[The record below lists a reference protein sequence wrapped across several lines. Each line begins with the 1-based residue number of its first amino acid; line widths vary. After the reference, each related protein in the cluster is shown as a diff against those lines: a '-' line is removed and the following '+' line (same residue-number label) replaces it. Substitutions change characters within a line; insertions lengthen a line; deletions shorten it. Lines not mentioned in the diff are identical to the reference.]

1 MGVKISQL
9 PLLATGKVTAGD
21 LLPIVNQT
29 DQGTHR
35 ISIGSLR
42 SVIENNLAAIA
53 VSGSY
58 NDLLNVPAMFVL
70 TPAQSNTLGGIKVG
84 ANLSIAVDG
93 TLSATPG
100 FQQINIGGIALTQTT
115 SALSFEG
122 SGGLTITADPIANT
136 ITFNGSG
143 AGGGG
148 GGGGSGNVGAGSTGT
163 LAVYFNTTTV
173 TGTNITFDGNNLGVQ
188 GILSAASVVT
198 SKLTVTT
205 ITNTGDV
212 AIAPGGNVDV
222 TNKRILNLATPQGS
236 NDAANKAYVDSQ
248 KAFGKIIVAGASL
261 VTANSNTDS
270 ITFVGGNNVQL
281 TTNPANRSV
290 TIAVNNTLSFALLP
304 ASTTTIG
311 GIIVG
316 AGLSISGDGILS
328 NTAIA
333 SVSTATTT
341 TAGTVIIGTGLSI
354 SAAGTLTALA
364 QALTTA
370 TGSTL
375 GGVKIGPGILITA
388 DGTIQVPQS
397 QISTA
402 TSFLLGGVKI
412 GSGIAAAVDGTIS
425 VNVSGIPVAT
435 SSSTGVVKPGYGLSV
450 DGAGAL
456 SLGANSNF
464 TITGSLIV
472 NGSITATSITT
483 TGTGLTIIG
492 SANDLQLQATGQVT
506 STAPIQITTSS
517 ASTSPLTGALIVG
530 LYGTNSAG
538 VGVAGSIYTG
548 ADSNFNGVT
557 VGAGGGSQSSNV
569 AVGTNALKQN
579 ASGRYITAV
588 GASALQFVQASDNVG
603 LGYSAGIALTNGG
616 SNTLLGNYAGSGLQ
630 TGANNVAVGFQAQ
643 VGTSNGAGNV
653 VLGSTVFGN
662 VSGAV
667 NNNVIIGYN
676 IQNSVGRPGANT
688 IAIGATA
695 LGNATGT
702 NLIMLGYGAG
712 SGLTSATNQVIIGGY
727 SGNSI
732 ATGAFNGYVTLAD
745 GVGTLKAQWNTAGA
759 LTHPGTINIQSVTG
773 STDIYTGALVVAGGV
788 GVQGTLTAAVI
799 NATTL
804 LQGGS
809 PVVTAATLGS
819 QVTGIQAGTDIAVTT
834 STGIVSISDSST
846 LQTITNR
853 GVTTT
858 NIINIA
864 NASVSSTSTS
874 GALVVAGGVGV
885 GGNINVAGNI
895 NANNIY
901 VNGQAVIA
909 GLSWTGN
916 YISVATTSSFGTYI
930 ATLTNTGVTD
940 IQTYIGGSGGGIQGL
955 AITGGAA
962 VQFTDTAG
970 SFKIGKQYT
979 IVTTGT
985 VGNYTNFTAIGSAN
999 NLVGTQFFATGFGS
1013 GAGTAYYQSGST
1025 GSILISSVE
1034 TIDTVTARMYN
1045 QAGYARIQSIPQL
1058 TMTNVLTILNTATST
1073 GSVYGALTVAGGVGI
1088 GGNVY
1093 IGSAASPVSLLLNG
1107 SPLTT
1112 SAVFNG
1118 GTITGKLYIQ
1128 NAGDSASV
1136 KLTNALAVDGAIY
1149 ASNFYLNGSALSTST
1164 VWTGGTVANA
1174 VNITNAGAAVSTL
1187 TGALTVAGGVGVQ
1200 GVVYATGF
1208 YDQGQRPIG
1217 VGPTF
1222 SAISSSTQAIAT
1234 GAFTKVNFNSVNW
1247 DTNAGAYSAVNM
1259 RWVPTVPGFYQVSA
1273 GVRTP
1278 TTAAAT
1284 GFSQIAIF
1292 KNGAVYRT
1300 GNTVPN
1306 SVTNPGET
1314 TVSAI
1319 IDILAA
1325 GTDFIEIYLYQNSGS
1340 SMTVPGGTTST
1351 YFTGCYLRPYTLSA
1365 GF

>member
-1 MGVKISQL
+1 
-9 PLLATGKVTAGD
+9 
-21 LLPIVNQT
+21 
-29 DQGTHR
+29 
-35 ISIGSLR
+35 
-42 SVIENNLAAIA
+42 
-53 VSGSY
+53 
-58 NDLLNVPAMFVL
+58 
-70 TPAQSNTLGGIKVG
+70 
-84 ANLSIAVDG
+84 
-93 TLSATPG
+93 
-100 FQQINIGGIALTQTT
+100 
-115 SALSFEG
+115 
-122 SGGLTITADPIANT
+122 
-136 ITFNGSG
+136 
-143 AGGGG
+143 
-148 GGGGSGNVGAGSTGT
+148 
-163 LAVYFNTTTV
+163 
-173 TGTNITFDGNNLGVQ
+173 
-188 GILSAASVVT
+188 
-198 SKLTVTT
+198 
-205 ITNTGDV
+205 
-212 AIAPGGNVDV
+212 
-222 TNKRILNLATPQGS
+222 
-236 NDAANKAYVDSQ
+236 
-248 KAFGKIIVAGASL
+248 
-261 VTANSNTDS
+261 
-270 ITFVGGNNVQL
+270 
-281 TTNPANRSV
+281 
-290 TIAVNNTLSFALLP
+290 
-304 ASTTTIG
+304 
-311 GIIVG
+311 
-316 AGLSISGDGILS
+316 
-328 NTAIA
+328 
-333 SVSTATTT
+333 
-341 TAGTVIIGTGLSI
+341 
-354 SAAGTLTALA
+354 
-364 QALTTA
+364 
-370 TGSTL
+370 
-375 GGVKIGPGILITA
+375 
-388 DGTIQVPQS
+388 
-397 QISTA
+397 
-402 TSFLLGGVKI
+402 
-412 GSGIAAAVDGTIS
+412 
-425 VNVSGIPVAT
+425 
-435 SSSTGVVKPGYGLSV
+435 
-450 DGAGAL
+450 
-456 SLGANSNF
+456 
-464 TITGSLIV
+464 
-472 NGSITATSITT
+472 
-483 TGTGLTIIG
+483 
-492 SANDLQLQATGQVT
+492 LQATGQVT

-538 VGVAGSIYTG
+538 VGVAGSIFTG

-759 LTHPGTINIQSVTG
+759 LTHPGTINIQSVAG

-819 QVTGIQAGTDIAVTT
+819 QVTSIQAGTDIAVTT
-834 STGIVSISDSST
+834 NTGIVSISDIST
-846 LQTITNR
+846 LQSITNR
-853 GVTTT
+853 GYTTT
-858 NIINIA
+858 NAINIT
-864 NASVSSTSTS
+864 NASASAYSTA

-885 GGNINVAGNI
+885 GGNLNVNGTVNATNI
-895 NANNIY
+895 N
-901 VNGQAVIA
+901 VNGQSVVA
-909 GLSWTGN
+909 GLNWTGN
-916 YISVATTSSFGTYI
+916 YISVATTTSFGTYI

-940 IQTYIGGSGGGIQGL
+940 IQTSLSGGVQGL

-1025 GSILISSVE
+1025 GSILISNVD
-1034 TIDTVTARMYN
+1034 TIDTVASRMYN
-1045 QAGYARIQSIPQL
+1045 SAGYARIQNIPQL
-1058 TMTNVLTILNTATST
+1058 TMTNILTITNTQTST
-1073 GSVYGALTVAGGVGI
+1073 SSFTGALTVSGGLGVAGNFYV
-1088 GGNVY
+1088 
-1093 IGSAASPVSLLLNG
+1093 GSAATPTSVLING
-1107 SPLTT
+1107 FPIST
-1112 SAVFNG
+1112 STVFNG
-1118 GTITGKLYIQ
+1118 GTITGKIYVQ
-1128 NAGDSASV
+1128 NAGDSATV
-1136 KLTNALAVDGAIY
+1136 KTTNALAVDGAVY
-1149 ASNFYLNGSALSTST
+1149 ASNFYLNGTALSTST
-1164 VWTGGTVANA
+1164 VWNGGTVTGA
-1174 VNITNAGAAVSTL
+1174 VNITNATASVGTT
-1187 TGALTVAGGVGVQ
+1187 TGALIVTGGVGVQ
-1200 GVVYATGF
+1200 GAIYATGF

-1247 DTNAGAYSAVNM
+1247 DTNAGAYSTVNM
-1259 RWVPTVPGFYQVSA
+1259 RWTPSVPGFYQVSA
-1273 GVRTP
+1273 GVRSP

-1284 GFSQIAIF
+1284 GFTQIAIF

-1306 SVTNPGET
+1306 SVTNPGESC
-1314 TVSAI
+1314 VSAI

>member
-9 PLLATGKVTAGD
+9 PLLTAVKVTSGD
-21 LLPIVNQT
+21 LLPIVNIT

-35 ISIGSLR
+35 ITVGNLR
-42 SVIENNLAAIA
+42 SVIENNLSA
-53 VSGSY
+53 VALSGSY
-58 NDLLNVPAMFVL
+58 NDLLNIPSPFVL
-70 TPAQSNTLGGIKVG
+70 QPAQSNILGGIKVG
-84 ANLSIAVDG
+84 ANLAVAVDG

-100 FQQINIGGIALTQTT
+100 FQQINVGNVALTQTT

-122 SGGLTITADPIANT
+122 SGGLVITADPIANT
-136 ITFNGSG
+136 ITFTGGG
-143 AGGGG
+143 AGSG
-148 GGGGSGNVGAGSTGT
+148 GGGGSGNVGQGTTGT

-173 TGTNITFDGNNLGVQ
+173 TGTNITFDGNNLGLQ
-188 GILSAASVVT
+188 GILTAPSVIT

-205 ITNTGDV
+205 ITSTGDI

-222 TNKRILNLATPQGS
+222 TNKRILNLGTPQGS
-236 NDAANKAYVDSQ
+236 TDGANKAYVDSQ
-248 KAFGKIIVAGASL
+248 KAFGKITVAGQSL
-261 VTANSNTDS
+261 VTANSNTDA

-281 TTNPANRSV
+281 TTNPANRSI

-316 AGLSISGDGILS
+316 TGLSIDQNGILN
-328 NTAIA
+328 NTAVA

-341 TAGTVIIGTGLSI
+341 TAGTVIIGSGLSI

-375 GGVKIGPGILITA
+375 GGVKIGPGIIITA

-397 QISTA
+397 SISTA

-412 GSGIAAAVDGTIS
+412 GAGIAAAVDGTIS
-425 VNVSGIPVAT
+425 VSVSGIPVAT

-450 DGAGAL
+450 DGTGAL
-456 SLGANSNF
+456 NLGANGNF
-464 TITGSLIV
+464 TVTGSLIV

-517 ASTSPLTGALIVG
+517 ASTSPITGALIVG

-557 VGAGGGSQSSNV
+557 VGAGGGSQANNV

-588 GASALQFVQASDNVG
+588 GANALQFVQASDNVG
-603 LGYSAGIALTNGG
+603 LGYSSGVGLTNGG
-616 SNTLLGNYAGSGLQ
+616 QNTLLGNYAGSQLQ
-630 TGANNVAVGFQAQ
+630 TGQNNVAVGFQAQ
-643 VGTSNGAGNV
+643 VGVLNGSGNV
-653 VLGSTVFGN
+653 VLGSTILGN
-662 VSGAV
+662 SSVAV

-676 IQNSVGRPGANT
+676 IQNTVSRPGANT

-745 GVGTLKAQWNTAGA
+745 GAGTLKAQWSGVGT
-759 LTHPGTINIQSVTG
+759 LTHPGAVTIQSVTP
-773 STDIYTGALVVAGGV
+773 SLDVYTGALVVAGGV
-788 GVQGTLTAAVI
+788 GVQGTLS
-799 NATTL
+799 ATVVSAGTI
-804 LQGGS
+804 LQNGS
-809 PVVTAATLGS
+809 PVVTFASLGGNVS
-819 QVTGIQAGTDIAVTT
+819 SISGGTDITVSS
-834 STGIVSISDSST
+834 STGAVSISDSST
-846 LQTITNR
+846 LQSVTGR
-853 GVTTT
+853 GFTTT
-858 NIINIA
+858 NKINIT
-864 NASVSSTSTS
+864 NGTGSSDYTS
-874 GALVVAGGVGV
+874 GALTVTGGVGI
-885 GGNINVAGNI
+885 GGNLNVNGNI
-895 NANNIY
+895 TATSIS
-901 VNGQAVIA
+901 VNGAPVIA
-909 GLSWTGN
+909 GLNWTGN
-916 YISVATTSSFGTYI
+916 FISVSTSSVLGTYI

-940 IQTYIGGSGGGIQGL
+940 IQAGLANGVQGL
-955 AITGGAA
+955 AITGGSA
-962 VQFTDTAG
+962 VQFTDSAG
-970 SFKIGKQYT
+970 SFKIGKYYT

-985 VGNYTNFTAIGSAN
+985 VGNYTNFTAIGAPTN
-999 NLVGTQFFATGFGS
+999 NIGQAFYATGIGS
-1013 GAGTAYYQSGST
+1013 GGGTAYYQSGST
-1025 GSILISSVE
+1025 GSITISNVD
-1034 TIDTVTARMYN
+1034 TIDSVAQRMYN
-1045 QAGYARIQSIPQL
+1045 QAGYARIQNIPQL
-1058 TMTNVLTILNTATST
+1058 TMTNILTILNTATST
-1073 GSVYGALTVAGGVGI
+1073 SSAYGALTVAGGVGI
-1088 GGNVY
+1088 AGNLYV
-1093 IGSAASPVSLLLNG
+1093 GSAATPTSVLING
-1107 SPLTT
+1107 FPIST
-1112 SAVFNG
+1112 STVFNG
-1118 GTITGKLYIQ
+1118 GTISGKMYIQ
-1128 NAGDSASV
+1128 NAGDSSAV
-1136 KLTNALAVDGAIY
+1136 KTNNALAVDGAVY
-1149 ASNFYLNGSALSTST
+1149 ASNFYLNGTALSTST
-1164 VWTGGTVANA
+1164 VWNGGTVTGA
-1174 VNITNAGAAVSTL
+1174 VNITNATASVGTT
-1187 TGALTVAGGVGVQ
+1187 TGALIVTGGVGVQ
-1200 GVVYATGF
+1200 GSIYATGF

-1222 SAISSSTQAIAT
+1222 SAISSSTQAIAS
-1234 GAFTKVNFNSVNW
+1234 GAFVKVNFNSVNW
-1247 DTNAGAYSAVNM
+1247 DTNSAAYSTTNM
-1259 RWVPTVPGFYQVSA
+1259 RWTPTVPGFYHISA

-1284 GFSQIAIF
+1284 GFSQIAIY

-1306 SVTNPGET
+1306 STANPGEC
-1314 TVSAI
+1314 TVTAV
-1319 IDILAA
+1319 IDILTA
-1325 GTDFIEIYLYQNSGS
+1325 GTDFIEIYLYQNSGAS
-1340 SMTVPGGTTST
+1340 VTIPGGTTST